1 MALYRRMIVRQNRRI
16 LAAMDTVQAEATATG
31 LSEAVMDEL
40 LEQENP
46 S

>member
-16 LAAMDTVQAEATATG
+16 LAAMDAVQAEATATG
-31 LSEAVMDEL
+31 LPEAVMDEL